1 MSMTDFFQDPKFVER
16 IDRRVAAAQ
25 RQVLIPFAVFLL
37 IFLLVQLVQFFVL
50 MNDKGVLDQLAQS
63 QIQPLNQGQAVR
75 SQLDLL
81 AGRTARLAEEGNET
95 ARAIVEQFR
104 AQGVNLSTGQQGV
117 APPGGATPA
126 APPAN

>member
-1 MSMTDFFQDPKFVER
+1 MNELFQDPKFVER

-25 RQVLIPFAVFLL
+25 RQMLIPFAVFLV
-37 IFLLVQLVQFFVL
+37 IFLLAQLVQFFVL
-50 MNDKGVLDQLAQS
+50 MSDKGALDELAQS

-95 ARAIVEQFR
+95 ARLIVEQFR
-104 AQGVNLSTGQQGV
+104 QQGV
-117 APPGGATPA
+117 SLSSGQTNATPSSTPPA
-126 APPAN
+126 APAAN